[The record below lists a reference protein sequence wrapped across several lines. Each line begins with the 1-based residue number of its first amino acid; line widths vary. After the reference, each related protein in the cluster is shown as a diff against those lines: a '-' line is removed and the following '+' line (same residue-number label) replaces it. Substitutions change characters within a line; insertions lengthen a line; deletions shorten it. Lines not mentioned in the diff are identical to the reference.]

1 MTSPFTV
8 CVYQYGTPHRV
19 AVDTHTHKD
28 QSVVEGILGGPRIST
43 CPDGVPETCVSSTD
57 PGQVAAG
64 IGFGTAAPSSRGAL
78 TLSKVTDVTHLR

>member
-8 CVYQYGTPHRV
+8 CVYGTPHRV

-57 PGQVAAG
+57 PPDKSQPELGSG
-64 IGFGTAAPSSRGAL
+64 SSSELARGP
-78 TLSKVTDVTHLR
+78 HIE